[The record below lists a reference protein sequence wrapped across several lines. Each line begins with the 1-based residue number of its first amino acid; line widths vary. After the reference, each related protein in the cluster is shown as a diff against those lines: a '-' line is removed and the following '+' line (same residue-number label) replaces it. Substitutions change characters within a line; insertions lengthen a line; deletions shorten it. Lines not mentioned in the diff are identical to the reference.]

1 MALSNITLND
11 TIDAWR
17 TRDNQSANALNLLET
32 GGSSGLSPY
41 TKSNGA
47 LLLTGNSSIVV
58 TANGTALQVANG
70 VLFSTD
76 LEVGKSITLG
86 SQSAQTGNLTVGA
99 NTYIYGKGT
108 ALYVAN
114 NVLANLNLQVTNNI
128 TTSNISTNN
137 DVSIGGNASIVNKLS
152 MTGTGNVVFVNVG
165 SASIN
170 TAYLTDMH
178 TTNAKSTRVTIYD
191 TLDVTGI
198 TTYLANVYGT
208 DINLSAGAN
217 SYTLNVRTN
226 GTVFG
231 NLNTGNTVTSNTTA
245 TGNLRVTTSANVDGT
260 LRVTGGSNLVSTLR
274 VTGAANLDST
284 LNAAGAANLGSTLNA
299 TGDTNLG
306 STLRVTGAANLAS
319 TLRVT
324 GGANLD
330 STLRVTAA
338 ANLDSTLKVTGGA
351 NLDSTLRVTG
361 AANLDST
368 LNAAGAANVGGTLR
382 VTGGANLDSTMRV
395 TGAAN
400 LDSTLRVA
408 GAANVVGTIRVT
420 GAANLDS
427 TLNAVG
433 AANLGSTLNAVGDT
447 NLGAAL
453 VVTGAANLASTLRVT
468 GGANLDSTLRVT
480 AAANLDSTLRV
491 AGAANVVGTIRVTD
505 AANLESTLNVAGN
518 TESTNFNT
526 TGLVYANALRTVGR
540 ADISGAL
547 SAGVTTLSSGQV
559 TGNFSVQGDFTINGN
574 TIYNTNQM
582 VLSVA
587 SPNQDTKFGT
597 YRTNNSLSLANS
609 VAQNAFVRWN
619 ETQKY
624 WDLSTDPA
632 NNVVY
637 QILDSGRLSSDL
649 TNTSATIISTASAA
663 NTLNTRI
670 ASLNVYA
677 YSAYT
682 QANTATTNAATADQR
697 AVTSGS
703 YANSAYT
710 FATTANSYFYGV
722 NALQNTNITAVTTNT
737 TSAYAFANT
746 VNVYSSNAYAFA
758 NTVNAYL
765 TGVNLTQNTNI
776 TAVTTNTTAAFAF
789 ANAVSINTSSAF
801 AAANTKLPLAGGT
814 ITGDLA
820 VQGNFTT
827 SGTITYVNST
837 TLNIGDNIFTL
848 NADWPSA
855 TPATENAG
863 MEIYRGPNPAIQ
875 LLWNENL
882 DKWTFTNDGSA
893 FSNVGSAAAETYANS
908 AYTHANSAYTHAISA
923 YATANAKADY
933 SFVTIAANGTNLVAD
948 AASDTLTITSAMA
961 NGIFVTANSTTDTL
975 DIGLLN
981 TGVTAG
987 TYGDSTTVGQFTVDA
1002 KGRLTTASNVA
1013 IRAATTSV
1021 SGIVQLEDSTSSTST
1036 TTAATPNAVKSAY
1049 VLASGKIASVS
1060 ITTTAPM
1067 TGGSTGSSF
1076 TLGMPAATTSVNGY
1090 LTSTDWNTF
1099 NGKVTSV
1106 SATAPV
1112 SSTGGTTPAI
1122 SLSSGYGDTQNPY
1135 ASKTANYVLAAPDGT
1150 AGVPTFRAVVAADIP
1165 TLNQNTTGTA
1175 SNITAYTINQSVGS
1189 SNSPTF
1195 TGLTINGAITAT
1207 GDITA
1212 FYSDRR
1218 LKTNVLP
1225 IVSALD
1231 KVKTLN
1237 GITYNPNLL
1246 AASFGYNM
1254 EDKIVGLFADEVE
1267 AVQPEAVKLAPFD
1280 TDKDGNSISGANYK
1294 TVQYEKIVPLLIEA
1308 IKELTAKVNMLEEQI
1323 NK

>member
-137 DVSIGGNASIVNKLS
+137 DVSIGRNASIVNKLS

-231 NLNTGNTVTSNTTA
+231 NLNTGNTVTANTTS

-260 LRVTGGSNLVSTLR
+260 LRVTGGSNLASTLR

-284 LNAAGAANLGSTLNA
+284 LNAAGSANLGSTLNA

-306 STLRVTGAANLAS
+306 STLRVTGASNLAS

-420 GAANLDS
+420 GVANLES
-427 TLNAVG
+427 TLNAAG

-491 AGAANVVGTIRVTD
+491 AGAANVVGTIRVTG

-677 YSAYT
+677 YNAYAFANTSNAYFYGVNALQNTNITSAASYANGAFQAANSAGSYANSAYTQANTATTNAAIADQRAVTSGSYANSAYLSQNTTGVYANSAFTFANTANAYFYGVNALQNTNITSASSYANGSFAAANTKLPLAGGTITGDLTVQGNFTTSGSITYVNSTTLNIGDNIFTLNANWPSATPATENAGMEIYRGPNPAIQLLWNESLDKWTFTNDGTNFSNIGSAASESYANSAYTQANTATTNASTATTNAATADQRAVTSGSYANSAYT

-703 YANSAYT
+703 YANSAY
-710 FATTANSYFYGV
+710 AT
-722 NALQNTNITAVTTNT
+722 
-737 TSAYAFANT
+737 
-746 VNVYSSNAYAFA
+746 
-758 NTVNAYL
+758 
-765 TGVNLTQNTNI
+765 
-776 TAVTTNTTAAFAF
+776 
-789 ANAVSINTSSAF
+789 
-801 AAANTKLPLAGGT
+801 ANTK
-814 ITGDLA
+814 
-820 VQGNFTT
+820 
-827 SGTITYVNST
+827 
-837 TLNIGDNIFTL
+837 
-848 NADWPSA
+848 
-855 TPATENAG
+855 
-863 MEIYRGPNPAIQ
+863 
-875 LLWNENL
+875 
-882 DKWTFTNDGSA
+882 
-893 FSNVGSAAAETYANS
+893 
-908 AYTHANSAYTHAISA
+908 
-923 YATANAKADY
+923 
-933 SFVTIAANGTNLVAD
+933 VA
-948 AASDTLTITSAMA
+948 
-961 NGIFVTANSTTDTL
+961 
-975 DIGLLN
+975 
-981 TGVTAG
+981 
-987 TYGDSTTVGQFTVDA
+987 
-1002 KGRLTTASNVA
+1002 
-1013 IRAATTSV
+1013 SV
-1021 SGIVQLEDSTSSTST
+1021 SGTS
-1036 TTAATPNAVKSAY
+1036 
-1049 VLASGKIASVS
+1049 
-1060 ITTTAPM
+1060 
-1067 TGGSTGSSF
+1067 
-1076 TLGMPAATTSVNGY
+1076 
-1090 LTSTDWNTF
+1090 
-1099 NGKVTSV
+1099 
-1106 SATAPV
+1106 PV
-1112 SSTGGTTPAI
+1112 SSSGGTTPAI

-1135 ASKTANYVLAAPDGT
+1135 ASKTANYVLAAPSGT

-1195 TGLTINGAITAT
+1195 AGLTINGAITAT
-1207 GDITA
+1207 GDITGGT
-1212 FYSDRR
+1212 SDAR
-1218 LKTNVLP
+1218 LKTNILPITDALSKVNRISGVTYNMSDLASSLGIGDTEDKVGVIAQELEQVLP
-1225 IVSALD
+1225 QV
-1231 KVKTLN
+1231 VK
-1237 GITYNPNLL
+1237 P
-1246 AASFGYNM
+1246 
-1254 EDKIVGLFADEVE
+1254 
-1267 AVQPEAVKLAPFD
+1267 APFD

-1308 IKELTAKVNMLEEQI
+1308 IKELTVKVNTLESQI
-1323 NK
+1323 NKQ